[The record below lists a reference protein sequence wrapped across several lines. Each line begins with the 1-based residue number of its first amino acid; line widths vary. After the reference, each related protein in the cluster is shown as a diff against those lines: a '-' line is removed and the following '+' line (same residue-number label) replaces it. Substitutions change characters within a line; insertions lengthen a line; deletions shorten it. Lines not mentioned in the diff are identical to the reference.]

1 MDLSLDEIISKNRT
15 ARRGRGS
22 KLQNNLRRTSGGRI
36 QKRKSNEFPRRSLP
50 DKWQHDLFVGSVG
63 GGPKGNAKIL
73 ISNLDF
79 GVNDDDIQELFQ
91 EFGVLRRAAVH
102 YDRSGR
108 SLGTAEVIYT
118 NRADA
123 ARAIERY
130 NGLPLDGRPMN
141 IQLVGGAGT
150 QPSTNGTRIRLGGVS
165 GGIRG
170 RPQRG
175 RGGRGGR
182 RGNRNT
188 RPTVTKDQLDAELA
202 AYTAQATTISAANS

>member
-36 QKRKSNEFPRRSLP
+36 QKRKSNEFP
-50 DKWQHDLFVGSVG
+50 
-63 GGPKGNAKIL
+63 
-73 ISNLDF
+73 
-79 GVNDDDIQELFQ
+79 ELFQ

-141 IQLVGGAGT
+141 IQLVGGAG
-150 QPSTNGTRIRLGGVS
+150 
-165 GGIRG
+165 
-170 RPQRG
+170 
-175 RGGRGGR
+175 
-182 RGNRNT
+182 
-188 RPTVTKDQLDAELA
+188 
-202 AYTAQATTISAANS
+202 